1 MFPADRCQRHTRKRK
16 LIRTGVIC
24 FKRQVCG
31 RGVFFRQQSANEH
44 SRAALWRLCCGM
56 RKLARRSSKQ
66 GRPSIAIRQGG
77 CLGRGSRETW
87 ATGTHK
93 TSALPLR
100 SRGNCTID
108 FNGTWGSTPV
118 CTANSS
124 VSPGTSNAFWSNR
137 TVRSNVSSGVRG
149 SGADTGVG
157 GVAGGVPHPPQQGR
171 ASVAHQDMVGS
182 AQGGK
187 TPAAV
192 GSVSEACRRDRVA
205 WTRHGERGWCVSTQS
220 VDRPEPLLDTT

>member
-1 MFPADRCQRHTRKRK
+1 
-16 LIRTGVIC
+16 
-24 FKRQVCG
+24 
-31 RGVFFRQQSANEH
+31 
-44 SRAALWRLCCGM
+44 M

-124 VSPGTSNAFWSNR
+124 VS
-137 TVRSNVSSGVRG
+137 GV
-149 SGADTGVG
+149 
-157 GVAGGVPHPPQQGR
+157 
-171 ASVAHQDMVGS
+171 SVAMTSLSTTALGITFS
-182 AQGGK
+182 AAE
-187 TPAAV
+187 TS
-192 GSVSEACRRDRVA
+192 GSVYIICLGYR
-205 WTRHGERGWCVSTQS
+205 
-220 VDRPEPLLDTT
+220 